1 MLTVLHA
8 DKLLPQ
14 VGKIK
19 SHINQGF
26 SGALWQSLVRHNRK
40 SYTVRDKEADSQSQQ
55 LVEVF
60 IFTEDLAARPGLALL
75 SHIYTS
81 IS

>member
-1 MLTVLHA
+1 MLTVLQA

-26 SGALWQSLVRHNRK
+26 SGALWQSPVRHTTK

-55 LVEVF
+55 LVEVLVY
-60 IFTEDLAARPGLALL
+60 I
-75 SHIYTS
+75 H
-81 IS
+81 